1 MQIAGTSY
9 MTLKAGIERDDQ
21 DMPHLEFWVA
31 QKGGDLIKKVRL
43 NVQETVAT
51 FLKLREALTDE
62 DGNMLLALLDQEDV

>member
-1 MQIAGTSY
+1 
-9 MTLKAGIERDDQ
+9 
-21 DMPHLEFWVA
+21 VA

-62 DGNMLLALLDQEDV
+62 DANMLLALLDQEDV